1 MVAFCLCFLLAG
13 PATVADVQGNLHG
26 LLSGGE
32 ATSAEVQRAL
42 GLVLGWTVQ
51 SEAGVIAAG
60 RSAVVNDVP
69 IESVQKETHSEAP
82 ILRAFDLTGQGPEPI
97 RVQAP
102 VPKKAGAIEV
112 YRRGSPGM
120 YVRVEP
126 ELRPANGYVA
136 FSAKRPGRFAVREVD
151 AFSHPDLSKL
161 SSARSQ
167 VEPGDKGLQPL
178 GCLGNERKSGQPPLS
193 TDPAAKKDW
202 RLYRV
207 VPEQATGPIPL
218 ILLSGVGSDRW
229 ANFIHWA
236 ANSPEAEAFRTE
248 YQLWDFYRPIEGIN
262 TAIGFS
268 AEYPGFEESIVAY
281 LYRFIIGATED
292 GVDTDGVRHYLPDG
306 PLAMLAHSHGGL
318 VARAFLKHCPDIAER
333 TVAVVTVDSPHLGT
347 PFATPEWLRQTVSR
361 LGFSS
366 AKILG
371 LTLEATAARYF
382 LTDWISTG
390 RQSDMDLGW
399 GNFDAAGGYGLPYER
414 FRVLRPCRGL
424 VTLTVSPRDANQTGA
439 RMLSG
444 FNDRTFE
451 PAEVLTTYCGGMD
464 EIMPSARGELHLDKF
479 FVYGAYLV
487 PGEDLLRQLSAA
499 VEGELDPW
507 QSIVE
512 ALGLRV
518 THSLMNTVETPST
531 DAPLGAYFLGDGV
544 VPLQSQLLLDGAE
557 GTLLYETKEVFGWR
571 LLKQPPTP
579 RMDIIMQHTLADP
592 NRLRILRGWSH
603 LDTINGRYNKKT
615 GHSELFYMVA
625 NDLLSVAGG
634 QAQ

>member
-1 MVAFCLCFLLAG
+1 M
-13 PATVADVQGNLHG
+13 
-26 LLSGGE
+26 
-32 ATSAEVQRAL
+32 
-42 GLVLGWTVQ
+42 
-51 SEAGVIAAG
+51 
-60 RSAVVNDVP
+60 
-69 IESVQKETHSEAP
+69 
-82 ILRAFDLTGQGPEPI
+82 
-97 RVQAP
+97 
-102 VPKKAGAIEV
+102 
-112 YRRGSPGM
+112 
-120 YVRVEP
+120 
-126 ELRPANGYVA
+126 
-136 FSAKRPGRFAVREVD
+136 
-151 AFSHPDLSKL
+151 
-161 SSARSQ
+161 
-167 VEPGDKGLQPL
+167 
-178 GCLGNERKSGQPPLS
+178 
-193 TDPAAKKDW
+193 
-202 RLYRV
+202 YRV

-248 YQLWDFYRPIEGIN
+248 YQLWDFYRPMEGIN

-268 AEYPGFEESIVAY
+268 AEYPGFEESMVAY

-292 GVDTDGVRHYLPDG
+292 GVETDGVRHYLPDG
-306 PLAMLAHSHGGL
+306 PLAMLGHSHGGL

-333 TVAVVTVDSPHLGT
+333 TVAVVTLDSPHLGT

-366 AKILG
+366 VKILG
-371 LTLEATAARYF
+371 LTLEATAAQYF

-399 GNFDAAGGYGLPYER
+399 GNFDATSGYGLPYAH
-414 FRVLRPCRGL
+414 FCVLRPCRGL
-424 VTLTVSPRDANQTGA
+424 VALTVSPRDANQTGA

-444 FNDRTFE
+444 FYDTTFE
-451 PAEVLTTYCGGMD
+451 PADVLTTYCGGMD

-487 PGEDLLRQLSAA
+487 PGEGLLRQLGAA
-499 VEGELDPW
+499 VEGELDIW
-507 QSIVE
+507 QSIAE
-512 ALGLRV
+512 ALGLLV

-531 DAPLGAYFLGDGV
+531 DVPLGAYFLGDGV

-557 GTLLYETKEVFGWR
+557 GTLLYETQEVSGWR
-571 LLKQPPTP
+571 EPKQPPTP
-579 RMDIIMQHTLADP
+579 RMDVIMQHTLADP

-625 NDLLSVAGG
+625 NDLLSVVSESTHL
-634 QAQ
+634 